1 MSRIIL
7 KVLVLVLVVQFA
19 MPAQSRRRS
28 PQSVNPIGQV
38 TPTAD
43 FKGTLK
49 VIDKK
54 EILIATEAE
63 QVLTF
68 QRTKKTKF
76 FVGKKEVKAEELEI
90 GEPVTVEG
98 FKDNVGDMK
107 AENVVQEA
115 ASKRP

>member
-1 MSRIIL
+1 
-7 KVLVLVLVVQFA
+7 

-28 PQSVNPIGQV
+28 PHAVNPRNEV
-38 TPTAD
+38 TPLAD

-54 EILIATEAE
+54 EILIATEGE

-68 QRTKKTKF
+68 VRTKKTKF
-76 FVGKKEVKAEELEI
+76 FVGKKEVKPDELAI

-98 FKDNVGDMK
+98 FKDSVGDMK
-107 AENVVQEA
+107 AENVIQEA

>member
-1 MSRIIL
+1 
-7 KVLVLVLVVQFA
+7 VLVLVVQCA

-28 PQSVNPIGQV
+28 PQSVNPIGPV

-49 VIDKK
+49 VVDKK
-54 EILIATEAE
+54 EILITTETE

-76 FVGKKEVKAEELEI
+76 FVGKKEVKPEELAI

-107 AENVVQEA
+107 AENVIQES
-115 ASKRP
+115 ASKRQ